1 MPGKVRIISG
11 KWRSRK
17 LDVIEAEDLR
27 PTPDRVR
34 ETLFNWLQPY
44 IEGAYCLDLYAGSG
58 ILGFEALSRGAAA
71 VTLVDN
77 NNAVVKN
84 LALQAAKLEA
94 SGLEITCAEA
104 SQWLK
109 SCPRQYDI
117 IFLDPPYSKNQLGH
131 IIGQLLNCA
140 CLHQGT
146 LLYAESDQDFS
157 YDDDRLRV
165 LKSSKAGAVHFKLY
179 EYSEKQTL

>member
-1 MPGKVRIISG
+1 MPGKIRIISG

-17 LDVIEAEDLR
+17 LDVIEAADLR

-44 IEGAYCLDLYAGSG
+44 IEGANCLDLYAGSG
-58 ILGFEALSRGAAA
+58 ILGFEALSRGAAT

-84 LALQAAKLEA
+84 LTVQAARLEA
-94 SGLEITCAEA
+94 AGLEIICADA
-104 SQWLK
+104 TQWLK
-109 SCPRQYDI
+109 SCRRQFDI
-117 IFLDPPYSKNQLGH
+117 IFLDPPFSRNQLGH

-140 CLHQGT
+140 CLHTGT
-146 LLYAESDQDFS
+146 LLYVESDHDFNC
-157 YDDDRLRV
+157 DDGRLQV
-165 LKSSKAGAVHFKLY
+165 LKSGKAGAVHFSLY
-179 EYSEKQTL
+179 EYAERQT